1 MAIIELELK
10 VPQKLEAIKLRQYQE
25 YLKIQKDNK
34 DTEDNGNFLNSKCI
48 QIFCGLTL
56 KESYNLPVK
65 MFDGVLNQIGTCF
78 EEKTPLIKEF
88 SMTGSNDVEVSF
100 GMIPSLD
107 EMTFGEYVDLEN
119 FISDWDTMHK
129 AMAVLYRPI
138 KYNNNGKYL
147 IEDYDGSDRYWE
159 VMKDAPVNVSL
170 GAMVFFLSFRE
181 KIMQIY
187 DGLFTPS
194 AKAESNFNI
203 GEGFGKKWGWYQSIY
218 ALAGKDVSRISEV
231 TKISLHQCLI
241 WLEFEKEKNDLEQ
254 KMIKNAYNKNR

>member
-10 VPQKLEAIKLRQYQE
+10 VPQKLQAIKLRQYQE
-25 YLKIQKDNK
+25 YLKIQKEN
-34 DTEDNGNFLNSKCI
+34 EDNEDAGNFLNSKCI

-56 KESYNLPVK
+56 KESYKLPIT
-65 MFDGVLNQIGTCF
+65 MFDSVLNQIGKCF
-78 EEKTPLIKEF
+78 EEPTPLIKEF
-88 SMTGSNDVEVSF
+88 SMTGSNGVEVSF

-119 FISDWDTMHK
+119 FMSDWDTMHK

-170 GAMVFFLSFRE
+170 GAMVFFYRL
-181 KIMQIY
+181 
-187 DGLFTPS
+187 
-194 AKAESNFNI
+194 
-203 GEGFGKKWGWYQSIY
+203 GKKLCKYTMDYLLLQQKQNQT
-218 ALAGKDVSRISEV
+218 L
-231 TKISLHQCLI
+231 TQ
-241 WLEFEKEKNDLEQ
+241 EKDLERNGDGINQFMLSLEKTYQELVKSQ
-254 KMIKNAYNKNR
+254 KFHYTSV

>member
-65 MFDGVLNQIGTCF
+65 MFDGVLNQIGSCF

-119 FISDWDTMHK
+119 FISDWDSMHK

-170 GAMVFFLSFRE
+170 GAMVFFYRL
-181 KIMQIY
+181 
-187 DGLFTPS
+187 
-194 AKAESNFNI
+194 
-203 GEGFGKKWGWYQSIY
+203 GKKLCKYTMDS
-218 ALAGKDVSRISEV
+218 L
-231 TKISLHQCLI
+231 LHQQSQKQDSTQEKA
-241 WLEFEKEKNDLEQ
+241 LERNGDGINQFMLSLEKTYQELVKSQRFHYTNV
-254 KMIKNAYNKNR
+254 

>member
-170 GAMVFFLSFRE
+170 GAMVFFYRL
-181 KIMQIY
+181 
-187 DGLFTPS
+187 
-194 AKAESNFNI
+194 
-203 GEGFGKKWGWYQSIY
+203 GKKLCKYTMDSLLLQQKQNQTSTSEKALERNGDGINQFMLSLEKTYQELVKSQRFHY
-218 ALAGKDVSRISEV
+218 TNV
-231 TKISLHQCLI
+231 
-241 WLEFEKEKNDLEQ
+241 
-254 KMIKNAYNKNR
+254 

>member
-56 KESYNLPVK
+56 KESYNLPIK

-170 GAMVFFLSFRE
+170 GAMVFFYRL
-181 KIMQIY
+181 
-187 DGLFTPS
+187 
-194 AKAESNFNI
+194 
-203 GEGFGKKWGWYQSIY
+203 GKKLCKYTMDSLLLQQKQNQTSTSEKALERNGDGINQFMLSLEKTYQELVKSQRFHY
-218 ALAGKDVSRISEV
+218 TNV
-231 TKISLHQCLI
+231 
-241 WLEFEKEKNDLEQ
+241 
-254 KMIKNAYNKNR
+254 

>member
-119 FISDWDTMHK
+119 FISDWDSMHK

-170 GAMVFFLSFRE
+170 GAMVFFYRL
-181 KIMQIY
+181 
-187 DGLFTPS
+187 
-194 AKAESNFNI
+194 
-203 GEGFGKKWGWYQSIY
+203 GKKLCKYTMDSLLLQQKQNQTLTSEKALERNGDGINQFMLSLEKTYQELVKS
-218 ALAGKDVSRISEV
+218 
-231 TKISLHQCLI
+231 
-241 WLEFEKEKNDLEQ
+241 Q
-254 KMIKNAYNKNR
+254 KFHYTNV

>member
-56 KESYNLPVK
+56 KESYNLPIK

-119 FISDWDTMHK
+119 FISDWDSMHK

-170 GAMVFFLSFRE
+170 GAMVFFYRL
-181 KIMQIY
+181 
-187 DGLFTPS
+187 
-194 AKAESNFNI
+194 
-203 GEGFGKKWGWYQSIY
+203 GKKLCKYTMDSLLLQQKQNQTLTSEKALERNGDGINQFMLSLEKTYQELVKSQRFHY
-218 ALAGKDVSRISEV
+218 TNV
-231 TKISLHQCLI
+231 
-241 WLEFEKEKNDLEQ
+241 
-254 KMIKNAYNKNR
+254 

>member
-25 YLKIQKDNK
+25 YLKIQKENESN
-34 DTEDNGNFLNSKCI
+34 EDAANFLNSKCI

-56 KESYNLPVK
+56 KESYNLPVT
-65 MFDGVLNQIGTCF
+65 MFDGVLSQIGKCF
-78 EEKTPLIKEF
+78 EEPTPLIKEF
-88 SMTGSNDVEVSF
+88 SMTGSNGIEVSF

-170 GAMVFFLSFRE
+170 GAMVFFYRL
-181 KIMQIY
+181 
-187 DGLFTPS
+187 
-194 AKAESNFNI
+194 
-203 GEGFGKKWGWYQSIY
+203 GKKLCKYTMDSLLLQQSQKQTLTSEKALERNGDGINQFMLSLEKTYQELVKSQRFHY
-218 ALAGKDVSRISEV
+218 TNV
-231 TKISLHQCLI
+231 
-241 WLEFEKEKNDLEQ
+241 
-254 KMIKNAYNKNR
+254 